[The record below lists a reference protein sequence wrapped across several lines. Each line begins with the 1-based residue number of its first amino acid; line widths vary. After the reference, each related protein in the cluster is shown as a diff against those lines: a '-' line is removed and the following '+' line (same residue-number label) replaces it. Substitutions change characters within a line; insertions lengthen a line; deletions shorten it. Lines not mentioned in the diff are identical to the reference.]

1 MRPDIVDA
9 DQAALDSILSA
20 PAMDRG
26 AQLNYAGHQ
35 LAYNSAIDH
44 VQRLRRIDELL
55 GQASMNIAP
64 DALDYALGL
73 ARRGML
79 RGLTA
84 ADDDIN
90 PEGKAVFWLP
100 SK

>member
-1 MRPDIVDA
+1 MPPDFVNT
-9 DQAALDSILSA
+9 DQAALDRILAA

-26 AQLNYAGHQ
+26 AQLNFAGHQ

-44 VQRLRRIDELL
+44 VHRLRRIEDLL
-55 GQASMNIAP
+55 GQASMRLAP

-84 ADDDIN
+84 AEDDIN
-90 PEGKAVFWLP
+90 PTGRAVFWLP
-100 SK
+100 S

>member
-9 DQAALDSILSA
+9 EHDALNGILAA

-26 AQLNYAGHQ
+26 AQLNFAGHQ
-35 LAYNSAIDH
+35 LAYRSAIDH
-44 VQRLRRIDELL
+44 VQRLRRIDDLL
-55 GQASMNIAP
+55 GQACMQIAP

-84 ADDDIN
+84 AEDDIN
-90 PEGKAVFWLP
+90 PKGSAVFWLP
-100 SK
+100 S

>member
-1 MRPDIVDA
+1 MTPTFVNT
-9 DQAALDSILSA
+9 DQAALDRILAA

-35 LAYNSAIDH
+35 LAYRSALDH
-44 VQRLRRIDELL
+44 MHRLQRIDDLL

-73 ARRGML
+73 VRRGML
-79 RGLTA
+79 RGLETA
-84 ADDDIN
+84 EYDIN
-90 PEGKAVFWLP
+90 PDGRAVFWLP
-100 SK
+100 S

>member
-1 MRPDIVDA
+1 MPSTFVSV

-35 LAYNSAIDH
+35 LAYRSALDH

-55 GQASMNIAP
+55 GQASMRLAP

-84 ADDDIN
+84 AEDDIN
-90 PEGKAVFWLP
+90 PDGRAVFWLP
-100 SK
+100 S

>member
-1 MRPDIVDA
+1 MPPTFVSI

-20 PAMDRG
+20 PAMGRG
-26 AQLNYAGHQ
+26 AQINYAGHQ
-35 LAYNSAIDH
+35 LAYRSALDH
-44 VQRLRRIDELL
+44 VHRLRRIDDLL
-55 GQASMNIAP
+55 GHASMNIAP

-84 ADDDIN
+84 AEDDIN
-90 PEGKAVFWLP
+90 PDGRAVFWLP
-100 SK
+100 S

>member
-1 MRPDIVDA
+1 V
-9 DQAALDSILSA
+9 
-20 PAMDRG
+20 
-26 AQLNYAGHQ
+26 H
-35 LAYNSAIDH
+35 
-44 VQRLRRIDELL
+44 RLRRIDDLL

-84 ADDDIN
+84 AEDDIN
-90 PEGKAVFWLP
+90 SDGRAVFWLP
-100 SK
+100 S

>member
-1 MRPDIVDA
+1 MRPDFPKA
-9 DQAALDSILSA
+9 DQVALNAILTA

-26 AQLNYAGHQ
+26 AQLNFAGHR
-35 LAYNSAIDH
+35 LAYRSAMDH

-55 GQASMNIAP
+55 GQATMRLAP

-84 ADDDIN
+84 AEDDVN
-90 PEGKAVFWLP
+90 PDGRAVFWLP
-100 SK
+100 L

>member
-1 MRPDIVDA
+1 MPSTFVSI

-35 LAYNSAIDH
+35 LAHSSAIEH
-44 VQRLRRIDELL
+44 VHRLRRIDNLL
-55 GQASMNIAP
+55 GQASMRLAP

-84 ADDDIN
+84 AEDDIN
-90 PEGKAVFWLP
+90 PDGRAVFWLP
-100 SK
+100 S